1 MRGRSVF
8 IIIFGGAFVG
18 VLLFT
23 FLRAL
28 EFVNG
33 FTAVWYVPMIFF
45 LPLVGAVREFVYGR
59 YGRSCERGFAL
70 LDDGVR
76 GTGDVPARMSVLTYV
91 FTLLSHLFGA
101 SVGKE
106 GAGVQI
112 SGALFYN
119 AGKLLKLNKT
129 ELRYII
135 MAGMSAGFAGIFGTP
150 VAGAIFGVE
159 ICKLTG
165 SYPEQSYASAG
176 GITAAAKLRR
186 LLPWQELLPNLAAA
200 YSADLTIRL
209 MGYRRASEVLPL
221 PPLSPSLLIGL
232 AVTALIAGL
241 IPRLYKL
248 VRDFINK
255 TGRAYIKLPVLRGF
269 MLTAGVTVIA
279 VVFGLKNY
287 FGTSEW
293 LIEDGLLGKTTVWDA
308 FIKAGFTAVSTGAG
322 LIGGEVTPMFCAG
335 TALGGAVAVMFSVS
349 ANAALFGGVGMLT
362 AFGGLMG
369 TPLAGIALGCERFGS
384 GCMIYYAAAVCIGVL
399 LPDMAVNAIKRR
411 RAGGAGAV

>member
-1 MRGRSVF
+1 MRGRSVC
-8 IIIFGGAFVG
+8 IIIVGGSLTGA
-18 VLLFT
+18 LLFT

-28 EFVNG
+28 ELVNG
-33 FTAVWYVPMIFF
+33 FTAVWYGPMILF
-45 LPLVGAVREFVYGR
+45 LPLVSVLKEFVYGR
-59 YGRSCERGFAL
+59 FGRGSERGFAL

-76 GTGDVPARMSVLTYV
+76 GTGDVPARMSFLTYV

-112 SGALFYN
+112 SGAIFYN
-119 AGKLLKLNKT
+119 VGKLFKLNKT

-150 VAGAIFGVE
+150 VAGALFGVE

-165 SYPEQSYASAG
+165 SYPKHGYGYA
-176 GITAAAKLRR
+176 TARAAFAR

-200 YSADLTIRL
+200 YAADLTIRL
-209 MGYRRASEVLPL
+209 LGFRRAVDVLAL
-221 PPLSPSLLIGL
+221 PQLSPSLLIGL

-241 IPRLYKL
+241 IPRVYKL
-248 VRDFINK
+248 IRDGI
-255 TGRAYIKLPVLRGF
+255 GRVGKAYNPLLRGF
-269 MLTAGVTVIA
+269 VLTTTVAVIA
-279 VVFGLKNY
+279 LVFGLKNY

-293 LIEDGLLGKTTVWDA
+293 LVTDGLLGKTTVWDA
-308 FIKAGFTAVSTGAG
+308 FIKAGFTALCTGVG

-335 TALGGAVAVMFSVS
+335 TALGGAVAVMFACGSS
-349 ANAALFGGVGMLT
+349 AALFGGVGMLT

-369 TPLAGIALGCERFGS
+369 TPLACIALGCERFGG
-384 GCMIYYAAAVCIGVL
+384 GCMIYYAAAVCIGVIM
-399 LPDMAVNAIKRR
+399 PDMVVSAVRR
-411 RAGGAGAV
+411 RSGFAVVW